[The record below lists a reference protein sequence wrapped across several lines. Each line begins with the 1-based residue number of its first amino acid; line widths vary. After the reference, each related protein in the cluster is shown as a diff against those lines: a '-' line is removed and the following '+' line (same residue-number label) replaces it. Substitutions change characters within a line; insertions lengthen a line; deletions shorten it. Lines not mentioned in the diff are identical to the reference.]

1 MRESVAVVVELYKA
15 DMNVCHD
22 GLLADERGMLIVVDT
37 MPNRNLALKG
47 DRLVYS
53 FTVKYGYSYR
63 TE

>member
-1 MRESVAVVVELYKA
+1 MS
-15 DMNVCHD
+15 VCHD
-22 GLLADERGMLIVVDT
+22 CLLADERVMLIVADT

-53 FTVKYGYSYR
+53 FTEKYGYSYR